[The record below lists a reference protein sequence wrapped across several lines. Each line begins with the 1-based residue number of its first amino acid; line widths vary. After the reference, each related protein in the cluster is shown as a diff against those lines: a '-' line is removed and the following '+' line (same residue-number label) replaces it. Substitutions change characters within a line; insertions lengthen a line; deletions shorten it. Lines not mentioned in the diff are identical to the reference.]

1 MSSAASVRPSS
12 GVALWKVGGI
22 RPRDAHKQDLK
33 PPLCGTTFWGE
44 ALMGVWPI
52 CLRFPH
58 LPPAMVLALIS
69 PAPQEKNA
77 RLLGAAQQ
85 LFGHCQAQ
93 KEESKR
99 LFQQKL
105 DEVDW
110 SLPGCREALHMIP
123 SAELWAGGWAGR

>member
-1 MSSAASVRPSS
+1 MILINRTSSHRYMAPRS
-12 GVALWKVGGI
+12 GVKPLWGSGQSACV
-22 RPRDAHKQDLK
+22 
-33 PPLCGTTFWGE
+33 
-44 ALMGVWPI
+44 
-52 CLRFPH
+52 FPH
-58 LPPAMVLALIS
+58 LAPAMVLALIGL
-69 PAPQEKNA
+69 ALQEKNA

-93 KEESKR
+93 KEEIKR

-110 SLPGCREALHMIP
+110 SLPGYRGALHMTP

>member
-1 MSSAASVRPSS
+1 M
-12 GVALWKVGGI
+12 ALWRVGSI
-22 RPRDAHKQDLK
+22 RPRNPHKQDLK
-33 PPLCGTTFWGE
+33 PLLCGTTFWGE
-44 ALMGVWPI
+44 ALMGVWPV
-52 CLRFPH
+52 CLRFSH
-58 LPPAMVLALIS
+58 LAPAMVLALIS
-69 PAPQEKNA
+69 LALQEKNA

-93 KEESKR
+93 KEELKR

-110 SLPGCREALHMIP
+110 SLPSYWGALHMTP

>member
-1 MSSAASVRPSS
+1 MAPRS
-12 GVALWKVGGI
+12 GVK
-22 RPRDAHKQDLK
+22 
-33 PPLCGTTFWGE
+33 
-44 ALMGVWPI
+44 ALMGAWPI

-58 LPPAMVLALIS
+58 LPPAMVLRSSAL
-69 PAPQEKNA
+69 PRREKNA

-85 LFGHCQAQ
+85 LLGHCQAQ

-110 SLPGCREALHMIP
+110 SLPGCREALHMTP
-123 SAELWAGGWAGR
+123 SAELWAGGQAGEGVGYPSPDS